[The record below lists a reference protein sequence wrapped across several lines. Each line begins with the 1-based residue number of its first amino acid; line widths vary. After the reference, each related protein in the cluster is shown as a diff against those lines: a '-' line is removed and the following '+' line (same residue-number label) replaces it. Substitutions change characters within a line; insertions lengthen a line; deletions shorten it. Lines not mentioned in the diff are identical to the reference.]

1 MAGGRSDDAICV
13 SSRAATKADR
23 SLGRGPGLESS
34 EAVFRALAAHTPLGI
49 FVSDVDGRCLY
60 VNDRWCEL
68 AGMTPAEALG
78 DGWAAAIHP
87 DDAERLL
94 AEWADAS
101 LADRD
106 STVEYRFQRPDGGVS
121 WIQGFASALRD
132 DGGHVTGWV
141 GSCLDTTTR
150 RRAEEAAAESSVR
163 FQAAF
168 DSAPNGV
175 ALTAPDGSWL
185 DVNDA
190 LCKLTGYSKDE
201 LLVHSFAEITHPD
214 DRALSQAGWVRHS
227 TGATDS
233 NSIEKRYVRADG
245 TIVWVEVS
253 RVLVRNADGQ
263 PLYTVAHIA
272 DLTTRRDAERSLVEA
287 EERFRRAFDDAPIG
301 MALVGLGGRWLQT
314 NESLCEI
321 LGYSAPDMLELNF
334 QELTHPDDLDAS
346 SEWVRRLVAGELRSF
361 SHEKRYLRRDGSY
374 VWASLSVS
382 LVHDAAGEPLYF
394 VAQIQDVEE
403 RKLAEA
409 EAARLLELERDQ
421 VERLEELDALKDEFV
436 ASVSHELRTPL
447 TSIQGYLELVL
458 DGDPGEL
465 SDEQR
470 QHLTTVSRNSE
481 RLLRLVSDLLFVAQ
495 TDAGK
500 LELIVE
506 DVDLARLARESVE
519 SARPPAAAKGIRLE
533 VSADE
538 LPLLRGDRARLA
550 QLLDNLVSNA
560 LKFTLDGGS
569 VTVSLVR
576 AGDNAVL
583 EVRDTGIGIPSAEQ
597 AQLFERFFRTRGATE
612 RAIPGTGLGLSIVR
626 TIAESHGGSIGFE
639 SVEGTG
645 TVFRVEL
652 PL

>member
-1 MAGGRSDDAICV
+1 MFF
-13 SSRAATKADR
+13 
-23 SLGRGPGLESS
+23 L
-34 EAVFRALAAHTPLGI
+34 
-49 FVSDVDGRCLY
+49 
-60 VNDRWCEL
+60 
-68 AGMTPAEALG
+68 
-78 DGWAAAIHP
+78 
-87 DDAERLL
+87 
-94 AEWADAS
+94 
-101 LADRD
+101 
-106 STVEYRFQRPDGGVS
+106 
-121 WIQGFASALRD
+121 
-132 DGGHVTGWV
+132 
-141 GSCLDTTTR
+141 
-150 RRAEEAAAESSVR
+150 
-163 FQAAF
+163 
-168 DSAPNGV
+168 
-175 ALTAPDGSWL
+175 
-185 DVNDA
+185 
-190 LCKLTGYSKDE
+190 
-201 LLVHSFAEITHPD
+201 
-214 DRALSQAGWVRHS
+214 
-227 TGATDS
+227 
-233 NSIEKRYVRADG
+233 
-245 TIVWVEVS
+245 
-253 RVLVRNADGQ
+253 
-263 PLYTVAHIA
+263 
-272 DLTTRRDAERSLVEA
+272 
-287 EERFRRAFDDAPIG
+287 
-301 MALVGLGGRWLQT
+301 
-314 NESLCEI
+314 
-321 LGYSAPDMLELNF
+321 
-334 QELTHPDDLDAS
+334 
-346 SEWVRRLVAGELRSF
+346 
-361 SHEKRYLRRDGSY
+361 
-374 VWASLSVS
+374 ASLSVS

-519 SARPPAAAKGIRLE
+519 SARPPAAAKGIQLE